1 MFTRSLFHT
10 ADMQRQHQILQQVS
24 QLIDDQTLQT
34 TAGEHHGSISAA
46 NLRKA
51 HALIESGRARGK
63 IVLSG
68 F

>member
-1 MFTRSLFHT
+1 
-10 ADMQRQHQILQQVS
+10 MQRQHDILQQVS
-24 QLIDDQTLQT
+24 ALIDAGTLQT
-34 TAGEHHGSISAA
+34 TAGVHHGTINAA

-51 HALIESGRARGK
+51 HAVIESGRARGK